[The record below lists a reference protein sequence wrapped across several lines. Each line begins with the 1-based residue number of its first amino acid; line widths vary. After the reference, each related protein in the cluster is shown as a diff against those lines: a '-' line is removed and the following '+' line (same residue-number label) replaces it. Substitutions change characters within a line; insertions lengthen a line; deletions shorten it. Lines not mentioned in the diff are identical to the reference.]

1 MRGQDRGHGR
11 EGLGPGHVFKMVSE
25 SPFFFPWLI
34 ARFFDGCFDYKALIF
49 SFELSGKQLVF
60 VTVHNTT

>member
-25 SPFFFPWLI
+25 SPFFFLGSLLAFLMAVLI
-34 ARFFDGCFDYKALIF
+34 IRL
-49 SFELSGKQLVF
+49 
-60 VTVHNTT
+60 